1 MRAEWEER
9 NVWDNLR
16 GRKGTDGMWERWEI
30 EVVGMAEEAL
40 NGEKDEGL
48 ERRGPG
54 QGPGLGPG
62 ERKTSPPVGARVRR
76 T

>member
-1 MRAEWEER
+1 MRAEWEKR

-30 EVVGMAEEAL
+30 EVVGGTVEEAL

-48 ERRGPG
+48 EGEDQGRG
-54 QGPGLGPG
+54 QGWGLGRGRHHLLWEPG
-62 ERKTSPPVGARVRR
+62 
-76 T
+76 

>member
-1 MRAEWEER
+1 MGEVG
-9 NVWDNLR
+9 NR
-16 GRKGTDGMWERWEI
+16 GGG
-30 EVVGMAEEAL
+30 GMAEEAL

-54 QGPGLGPG
+54 QGQGLGPG

>member
-1 MRAEWEER
+1 MRAEWEKR

-16 GRKGTDGMWERWEI
+16 GRDKRDVG
-30 EVVGMAEEAL
+30 EVGNRGGGRIAEEVL
-40 NGEKDEGL
+40 NGERDEGS

-54 QGPGLGPG
+54 QGPGLGAG
-62 ERKTSPPVGARVRR
+62 ERETSPPVGARVRR